1 MTKYYYTIGEVS
13 NLIDIK
19 PYVIR
24 YWETEFHQLRP
35 RKSKGR
41 IRKYDEEQILL
52 LKKIKD
58 MLYTQRFT
66 IEGARQ
72 KLKAEKSSGKPA
84 EPISI
89 TAAPPIEKQANL
101 ELTNPL
107 HQHTLQEI
115 RESLEQIRIKC
126 NNFLRSNK

>member
-41 IRKYDEEQILL
+41 IRKFDEEQILL

-72 KLKAEKSSGKPA
+72 KLKAEKTTGKPS
-84 EPISI
+84 EPVAIA
-89 TAAPPIEKQANL
+89 TAPTDDKLAHP
-101 ELTNPL
+101 ELKNPQQ
-107 HQHTLQEI
+107 QHILQEI
-115 RESLEQIRIKC
+115 RDSLEQIRTQC